1 MGGTDQALLDSGD
14 HTLAHLLRILLSSLP
29 GSRFSKSYL
38 SLHLFLLFPFLVRLF
53 GPICVFT
60 RHPSG

>member
-14 HTLAHLLRILLSSLP
+14 HVLAHLLPTLLSSLP
-29 GSRFSKSYL
+29 GSCSSENYL
-38 SLHLFLLFPFLVRLF
+38 SLYLFLLFPFLMRLF

-60 RHPSG
+60 RHPSK